1 MEAGIVFASAAD
13 HALIELFDCIKLVIH
28 LALFS
33 LPGVRG
39 APIRCEQQRDDGRV
53 LRLPLGQ
60 AFVYIPG
67 GLFPVDVGEEFAV
80 WSVHASGFV
89 DGLFGG
95 EFFDDLLLAQ

>member
-13 HALIELFDCIKLVIH
+13 HALIEFFDRIIR

-39 APIRCEQQRDDGRV
+39 SPVRCEQQRDDGRV
-53 LRLPLGQ
+53 LRLPFGQ

-80 WSVHASGFV
+80 WSVHASAFI

>member
-39 APIRCEQQRDDGRV
+39 SPVRREQQRDDGRV

-80 WSVHASGFV
+80 WGVHASGFI